1 MNILIYRTLQLPDHI
16 INKIMTVVNHPVVD
30 MINEGLT
37 INNELFL
44 RIVKDDTKMW
54 FRANNKELRRQELDK
69 NK

>member
-30 MINEGLT
+30 IINEGFT
-37 INNELFL
+37 INNELCL

-54 FRANNKELRRQELDK
+54 FRANKKELRRQELDK
-69 NK
+69 NQ